1 MFGVNTHFVRCFDL
15 NPQQRQSRAFNFS
28 QPRIESTDSVAF
40 RGSYSVQKVCKG
52 KLFDVEGKFCL
63 NKINSKI

>member
-1 MFGVNTHFVRCFDL
+1 MFNVNTHFVRCFDL
-15 NPQQRQSRAFNFS
+15 NPQQRQSRAINFS

-52 KLFDVEGKFCL
+52 KLFDV
-63 NKINSKI
+63 